1 LRSPLQRISPHSILS
16 AATTIV
22 DIVDPLPF
30 RDSSVETRAAGLWE
44 HVMPNRP
51 LHEIPM
57 RALKRPEPSVDVRLA
72 ADGIVYLTCGL
83 EYERALPSLVDYL
96 ARAAELRPNT
106 TFLAERDSSKQWRRL
121 TYAAAA
127 RDTAAVATWLIREG
141 FGPTSAPIMIL
152 SENSIEHALLT
163 LGAMRAGVAVVP
175 VSPTY
180 SFGNDLSRLGYA
192 LELTEP
198 AIVYAGDAARYAAAL
213 KYAQAPGRRIIS
225 GAEFTG
231 MLREVDE
238 AAVGARRLQIGDDT
252 IAKILL
258 TSGSTGR
265 PKGVINTHGN
275 IAASIQMLRQIGEPF
290 DPDRTH
296 TVVDWLP
303 WHHTFGGNAQFNGV
317 LAHAGTLYID
327 TGRPLPGLFDATIEN
342 LREISPTSF
351 GCVPAAF
358 GILASALE
366 RDADL
371 RHKFFK
377 NMRGLA
383 YGGALLPQLT
393 WERMQRLAVQ
403 ETGERIPFGTGW
415 GMTET
420 TATGVAVYWNT
431 DRTGLLGLPQPG
443 VTLKLVPAGDR
454 MELRIKGPQIMAGYY
469 KADALNAAAFD
480 QEGYF
485 KTGDAVR
492 WVDAE
497 RPLEGLEF
505 AGRTAEDFK
514 LLSGTW
520 VQASIIRR
528 DLVEALQPYVSDAV
542 ICAPDHPW
550 LGALIWLTVPND
562 ARARATMG
570 EKLAAFNRSRQG
582 SADTIARLL
591 ILQDPPSAEAGEITD
606 KRSINQR
613 LTMARRATDIAV
625 LYADPVDPRVIEPID
640 AGQSTA
646 RT

>member
-1 LRSPLQRISPHSILS
+1 MS
-16 AATTIV
+16 
-22 DIVDPLPF
+22 
-30 RDSSVETRAAGLWE
+30 
-44 HVMPNRP
+44 NRP
-51 LHEIPM
+51 LHEFPM
-57 RALKRPEPSVDVRLA
+57 RALDRLQPRVDVRHA
-72 ADGIVYLTCGL
+72 ANGVVYLSCGHPFVPD
-83 EYERALPSLVDYL
+83 LPSLIDYL
-96 ARAAELRPNT
+96 ARAAQMRPET
-106 TFLAERDSSKQWRRL
+106 TFLAERDSAGQWRRL
-121 TYAAAA
+121 TYRAAA

-141 FGPTSAPIMIL
+141 FGPDLKPIMIL

-180 SFGNDLSRLGYA
+180 SFGKDLSRLGYA
-192 LELTEP
+192 LELTTP
-198 AIVYAGDAARYAAAL
+198 SLVYASDPVRYAAAL
-213 KYAQAPGRRIIS
+213 EHAKSQGCRVLAGDAF
-225 GAEFTG
+225 AEL
-231 MLREVDE
+231 LRNVDE
-238 AAVGARRLQIGDDT
+238 AAVAARRLLIKDDT
-252 IAKILL
+252 VAKILL

-275 IAASIQMLRQIGEPF
+275 IAASVQMLRQIGEPF
-290 DPDRTH
+290 NPDRTH

-303 WHHTFGGNAQFNGV
+303 WHHTFGGNAQFNGI

-327 TGRPLPGLFDATIEN
+327 TGRPVPGLFDATIEN
-342 LREISPTSF
+342 LREVSPTSF

-358 GILASALE
+358 GMLASALE

-371 RHKFFK
+371 RGKFFK
-377 NMRGLA
+377 NMRSLA
-383 YGGALLPQLT
+383 YGGALLPQPT

-454 MELRIKGPQIMAGYY
+454 LELRIKGPQIMAGYY
-469 KADALNAAAFD
+469 NADALNAGAFD
-480 QEGYF
+480 EEGFF

-492 WVDAE
+492 WVDAA
-497 RPLEGLEF
+497 RPVEGLEF

-520 VQASIIRR
+520 VQASIVRR

-550 LGALIWLTVPND
+550 LGALVWLTVPD
-562 ARARATMG
+562 ERATRAALAD
-570 EKLAAFNRSRQG
+570 KLAAFNRSRQG

-591 ILQDPPSAEAGEITD
+591 ILKEPPSAEGGEITD

-613 LTMARRATDIAV
+613 LAMQRRA
-625 LYADPVDPRVIEPID
+625 ADVALLFAQHIDPRVVEP
-640 AGQSTA
+640 AA
-646 RT
+646 AVR